1 MVGLGILIVVLLGVV
16 ATYVK
21 GLDDMNDK
29 YPDYKGE
36 DLFNE
41 DLKDWDITSGD
52 RLEESEEDFKNN

>member
-41 DLKDWDITSGD
+41 DLKDWDITSGNG
-52 RLEESEEDFKNN
+52 LEESEENFEK